1 MTTATVYTL
10 HPDVTHDHVGFI
22 PSFLNENDPRPARE
36 QFNDNYQHGGGW
48 RPFNGFT
55 LNDGMELHYPDD
67 PPQKPL
73 AMIKFRNEL
82 IFIYE
87 SAWVLI
93 LQQDGTYE
101 ISRMD

>member
-1 MTTATVYTL
+1 
-10 HPDVTHDHVGFI
+10 
-22 PSFLNENDPRPARE
+22 
-36 QFNDNYQHGGGW
+36 
-48 RPFNGFT
+48 
-55 LNDGMELHYPDD
+55 MELHYPDD